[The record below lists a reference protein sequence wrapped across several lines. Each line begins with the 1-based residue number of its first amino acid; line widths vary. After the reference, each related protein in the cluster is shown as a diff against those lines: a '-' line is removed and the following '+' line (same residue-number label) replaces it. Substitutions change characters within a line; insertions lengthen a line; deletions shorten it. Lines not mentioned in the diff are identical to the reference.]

1 MHLKKNYN
9 DFKENWGTGMDD
21 KEKIEAA
28 VHELD
33 TLITLGV
40 FSDLKEHDP
49 EIAEIFEQV
58 RRILTS

>member
-1 MHLKKNYN
+1 MTL
-9 DFKENWGTGMDD
+9 TD

-49 EIAEIFEQV
+49 EIAEIFEQI

>member
-1 MHLKKNYN
+1 MKLGN
-9 DFKENWGTGMDD
+9 GMND